1 MQMVFKLVIESSF
14 YQQSSTN
21 TNSLII
27 PWCRGGMRVL
37 FEIEAMGA
45 LQIYEEQGWLGM
57 WAWEIQAN
65 GALGPQALAAN
76 EAPQTP
82 QPQELLVNGAPLWA
96 LQGNGA
102 TGAPQSWALEVN
114 GATQELGGTE
124 GTQELQILADLANV
138 GTRELQTQALLCLA
152 DGEWQQ
158 QCREKAMRKGKTK
171 VV

>member
-1 MQMVFKLVIESSF
+1 
-14 YQQSSTN
+14 
-21 TNSLII
+21 
-27 PWCRGGMRVL
+27 MRVL

-65 GALGPQALAAN
+65 GALEPQALAAN
-76 EAPQTP
+76 EAPQAL

-102 TGAPQSWALEVN
+102 TGAPQSWELEVN
-114 GATQELGGTE
+114 GATQELRGTE

-158 QCREKAMRKGKTK
+158 QCPCQTVKRQ
-171 VV
+171 